1 MYLLEAQFKIHKVRQ
16 IIAVMFALSKD
27 LSIVE
32 NRKKTKY
39 IFQRSEQL
47 HKEEEIKYKGIG

>member
-39 IFQRSEQL
+39 IFQRSE
-47 HKEEEIKYKGIG
+47 